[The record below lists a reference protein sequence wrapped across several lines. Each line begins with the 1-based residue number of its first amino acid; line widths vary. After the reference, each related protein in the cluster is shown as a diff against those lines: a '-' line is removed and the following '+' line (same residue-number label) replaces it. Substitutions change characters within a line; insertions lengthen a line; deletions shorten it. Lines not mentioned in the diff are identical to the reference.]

1 MEWITTDIDTYH
13 KYYYSLSVII
23 IASLL
28 WLKLSELQH
37 ITTLRFTEKMK
48 IEDCGVY
55 LQQHTNINF
64 FKSASLSQ
72 VLANDL
78 SL

>member
-1 MEWITTDIDTYH
+1 
-13 KYYYSLSVII
+13 
-23 IASLL
+23 
-28 WLKLSELQH
+28 
-37 ITTLRFTEKMK
+37 MK

-55 LQQHTNINF
+55 LQQHTKINF